1 MHAISPNN
9 HPVTSA
15 RPNVRHMP
23 RDNTGRLILSTGQ
36 DCDDEADDDIPAS
49 RWALPVILSSSIL
62 LWVTI
67 GGAVRW
73 AMT

>member
-1 MHAISPNN
+1 
-9 HPVTSA
+9 
-15 RPNVRHMP
+15 MP